1 MLADMTLRIRLIDPN
16 DDRAVADLQRRNRE
30 FLAPWT
36 PERPEEHLT
45 VAGQRVDIEKAL
57 VRHAGGESVPLVI
70 LDDEGAVAGRLT
82 LGGIMR
88 GAFQSCS
95 VGYWLAEE
103 HTGRGLATQAV
114 EAAVAL
120 AFSDLRLHRV
130 QAETLLDNMASQ
142 AVLARTGFERIGMAP
157 RYIRIAGRWRDHLLF
172 QRVDED

>member
-1 MLADMTLRIRLIDPN
+1 M
-16 DDRAVADLQRRNRE
+16 
-30 FLAPWT
+30 
-36 PERPEEHLT
+36 
-45 VAGQRVDIEKAL
+45 
-57 VRHAGGESVPLVI
+57 RHARGESVPLVI
-70 LDDEGAVAGRLT
+70 LDDEGAVTGRLT
-82 LGGIMR
+82 LSGIMR

-157 RYIRIAGRWRDHLLF
+157 RYIRIAGGWRDHLLF